1 MRLTTQTHAQKTLF
15 GRLLATIGGFFISLV
30 SGARGAFNKLSPE
43 QQKALI
49 DGTNISQI
57 LKENYKQG
65 EVAVLALI
73 TKTTGIPA
81 DVATQ
86 VILAIAKDAGVNVT
100 SVQDYLNHLADKVQ
114 AGITDN
120 GWNAL
125 FSDIASFGASWL
137 STGSLNWVSLGMGL
151 IEFVYQHFIASKKV
165 N

>member
-1 MRLTTQTHAQKTLF
+1 MRLTTQTHAQKTFF
-15 GRLLATIGGFFISLV
+15 GSLLAAIGGFFANLV
-30 SGARGAFNKLSPE
+30 SGARGAFNKLSPD

-65 EVAVLALI
+65 ESSVLALI
-73 TKTTGIPA
+73 TKTTGIPT

-114 AGITDN
+114 SGITDN

-125 FSDIASFGASWL
+125 FSDIAAFGASWL

-151 IEFVYQHFIASKKV
+151 VEFVYIHFIAGKKV